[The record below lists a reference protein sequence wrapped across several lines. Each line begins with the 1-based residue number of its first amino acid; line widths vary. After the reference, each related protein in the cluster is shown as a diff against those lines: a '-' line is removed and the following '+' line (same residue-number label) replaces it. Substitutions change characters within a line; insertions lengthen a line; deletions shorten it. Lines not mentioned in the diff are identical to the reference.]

1 MLTYKDLDKS
11 YSEIEKFCLGKFQ
24 ANEDLFKTTVKDN
37 IERYRKGKV
46 TVTLKD
52 ENGNPLSGVKVRATL
67 KKHEFKHGAHIFMLD
82 QFETEEENKE
92 YRELF
97 PKYFNL
103 ATVPFY
109 WKDLEPEEGKPR
121 YNADSVNIYRR
132 PSPDLCID
140 FCRKNG
146 IDPKLHCL
154 FYDKVI
160 PDCTPKTDAEEM
172 KKLYEKRFSEIAE
185 RYGNGVMYD
194 VEVINELL
202 QTHYWTTN
210 SVISDAKDSL
220 EWSFG
225 LAEKYFP
232 NNQLGINEHTGLCWM
247 DRCRATDKYYSYI
260 EANMLKGA
268 RIDAIGMQYHL
279 FNKREDEYEKTR
291 LTLNPE
297 SLYRHMDL
305 YSNFGKPL
313 QITEVTVPA
322 YSWASEDEEIQAEII
337 EKLYSIWFSHPNV
350 EQIIYWNLV
359 DGYAHLW
366 NPDPEEIKASQGNMS
381 LGENY
386 YYGGLLRFDL
396 SPKPAYYTIKNLIQ
410 NVWHTEETLVTSE
423 KGTCSF
429 RGFYGEYELE
439 FDEDGKTMKKTVF
452 LSSKDDNEIK
462 VVL

>member
-1 MLTYKDLDKS
+1 MNDRKKVLELFEQQEESTNERIK
-11 YSEIEKFCLGKFQ
+11 EGIEK
-24 ANEDLFKTTVKDN
+24 
-37 IERYRKGKV
+37 YRKGNAEIVV
-46 TVTLKD
+46 TDKS
-52 ENGNPLSGVKVRATL
+52 GNPIPNAAIKVKQKT
-67 KKHEFKHGAHIFMLD
+67 HEFRFGANLFMLD
-82 QFETEEENKE
+82 EFETDEKNE
-92 YRELF
+92 
-97 PKYFNL
+97 KYEINFADVFNM
-103 ATVPFY
+103 ATLPFY
-109 WKDLEPEEGKPR
+109 WDALEPDRNNPR
-121 YNADSVNIYRR
+121 YDKDSPKVYRR
-132 PSPDLCID
+132 PTPDLCIE
-140 FCRKNG
+140 FCEKHG
-146 IDPKLHCL
+146 IEPREHALAYDGFFPKWLYEASTEEVKQEL
-154 FYDKVI
+154 ERRYSEISERYADKIRTIEVTNEMEWQRGKTAFYDE
-160 PDCTPKTDAEEM
+160 PD
-172 KKLYEKRFSEIAE
+172 F
-185 RYGNGVMYD
+185 
-194 VEVINELL
+194 VE
-202 QTHYWTTN
+202 WCF
-210 SVISDAKDSL
+210 K
-220 EWSFG
+220 

-232 NNQLGINEHTGLCWM
+232 NNQLGINEHTSLCWA
-247 DRCRATDKYYSYI
+247 DKCRATDKYYSYI

-268 RIDAIGMQYHL
+268 RIDAVGMQYHL
-279 FNKREDEYEKTR
+279 FNKRENEYEKTR
-291 LTLNPE
+291 FTLNPE
-297 SLYRHMDL
+297 NLYRHMDL

-322 YSWASEDEEIQAEII
+322 YSWEAEDEEIQAEII